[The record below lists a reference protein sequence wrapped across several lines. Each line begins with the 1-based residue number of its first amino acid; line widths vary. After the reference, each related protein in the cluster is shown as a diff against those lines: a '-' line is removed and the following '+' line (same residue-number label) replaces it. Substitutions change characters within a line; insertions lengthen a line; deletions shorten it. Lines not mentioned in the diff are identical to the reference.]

1 MRNDEVSNLAD
12 EIAEDVSKLF
22 SENLIKVE
30 SRLGN
35 LERKIDEHINNFTIV
50 TVETERMITEKYEEL
65 RNKNEENVFKLIGN
79 IQELKEMVNLLR
91 NEVDGLKERGF

>member
-1 MRNDEVSNLAD
+1 M
-12 EIAEDVSKLF
+12 
-22 SENLIKVE
+22 E